1 MRIKENCKNEVT
13 VHRLEMLDPDA
24 LEMRKSRE
32 RNPGKVINEIFP
44 KNLRRLTH
52 RKRYVSN

>member
-1 MRIKENCKNEVT
+1 MRIKENCKNKVT

-32 RNPGKVINEIFP
+32 RNPGKVINEILP

-52 RKRYVSN
+52 RKR